1 MLLSN
6 SISGYGK
13 YMSRLQLHVFLKA
26 CLFNLHHNVT
36 AGSAVY
42 ICFVMFVSHAWV

>member
-6 SISGYGK
+6 YISGYGK

-26 CLFNLHHNVT
+26 CLFNLHHYVT
-36 AGSAVY
+36 VRSAVY
-42 ICFVMFVSHAWV
+42 ICFVIFVAHAQI